1 MELNIKLLEQIMN
14 VPSPTGYTKN
24 AVKFLQDYFKTLG
37 YDSYTT
43 NKGNLVVEVKGQSDY
58 TIGVSA
64 HLDTLGLMVRSI
76 NSDGTIRFTPLG
88 GPILNTYNAEY
99 CTIYTRG
106 GKSFRGTVLSTSPAA
121 HVFPD
126 AKSKV
131 LGEETMCIR
140 LDEVVYSKADVEK
153 LGIQT
158 GDFIAIDPK
167 FEYTKSGFV
176 KTRFLD
182 DKASVFILAETLR
195 YMKENNITPKNNLV
209 YMFTTYEEVGHGCS
223 YLPKCDELLAVDM
236 GCIGLDLNCTEE
248 QVSICVKDS
257 SGPYDF
263 DMTNKLIELAKKLNL
278 NYALDIYPMYSSD
291 GSAALRGGNNIRCA
305 LVGSGIAAS
314 HGMER
319 THIHGL
325 NNTFKLVLEYIT
337 K

>member
-1 MELNIKLLEQIMN
+1 MELNIKLLEKIMN
-14 VPSPTGYTKN
+14 VASPTGYTKN
-24 AVKFLQDYFKTLG
+24 AVKFLSDYFKELG

-43 NKGNLVVEVKGQSDY
+43 KKGNLVVEVKGQTDY

-76 NSDGTIRFTPLG
+76 NADGTIRFTPLG
-88 GPILNTYNAEY
+88 GPILNTFNAEY
-99 CTIYTRG
+99 CTIITRD
-106 GKSFRGTVLSTSPAA
+106 GKKHRGTVLSTSPAA

-126 AKSKV
+126 SKTKQ
-131 LGEETMCIR
+131 LGEENMCIR
-140 LDEVVYSKADVEK
+140 LDEVVYSKQDVLD
-153 LGIQT
+153 LGINT

-167 FEYTKSGFV
+167 FEYTETGFV

-223 YLPKCDELLAVDM
+223 YLPQCDELLAVDM

-263 DMTNKLIELAKKLNL
+263 DMTNELIAIAKRLNL

-319 THIHGL
+319 THINGL
-325 NNTFKLVLEYIT
+325 KNTFKLVLEYIT

>member
-14 VPSPTGYTKN
+14 VASPTGYTKN
-24 AVKFLQDYFKTLG
+24 AVKFLADYFKELG
-37 YDSYTT
+37 YESYLTK
-43 NKGNLVVEVKGQSDY
+43 KGNLVVEVKGESDY

-76 NSDGTIRFTPLG
+76 NADGTLRFTPLG

-99 CTIYTRG
+99 CTILTRE
-106 GKSFRGTVLSTSPAA
+106 GKEYRGTVLSTSPAA

-126 AKSKV
+126 AKSKT

-140 LDEVVYSKADVEK
+140 LDEVVYTKDDVLK

-195 YMKENNITPKNNLV
+195 YMKEQKITPKNNLV

-223 YLPKCDELLAVDM
+223 YLPSCDELLAVDM

-263 DMTNKLIELAKKLNL
+263 DMTNKLIELAKELKLD
-278 NYALDIYPMYSSD
+278 YALDVYPMYSSD

-319 THIHGL
+319 THINGL
-325 NNTFKLVLEYIT
+325 NNTFKLVLEYLT